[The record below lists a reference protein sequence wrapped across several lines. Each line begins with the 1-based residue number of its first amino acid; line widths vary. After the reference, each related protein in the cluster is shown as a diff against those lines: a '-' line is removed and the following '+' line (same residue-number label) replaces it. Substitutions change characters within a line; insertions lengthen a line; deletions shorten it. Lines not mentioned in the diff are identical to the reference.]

1 MGKDKKKSVKRTSQ
15 GPGKQYGPLP
25 PGSRALGSAR
35 PQKTPEQLAGKMR
48 KVH

>member
-1 MGKDKKKSVKRTSQ
+1 MGRDKKKSVKRPPQETR
-15 GPGKQYGPLP
+15 QYGPAP
-25 PGSRALGSAR
+25 PGGRVGPHGR

>member
-1 MGKDKKKSVKRTSQ
+1 MGKDKKKSVKRPRTET
-15 GPGKQYGPLP
+15 KQYGPLP
-25 PGSRALGSAR
+25 PGSRALGSGR